1 MKYQM
6 QMLQVIKNATASA
19 HLSWFNRKHW
29 KIYYF
34 GLVKEFQS
42 IVIQGFNVWKKC
54 ANII

>member
-1 MKYQM
+1 M

-34 GLVKEFQS
+34 GLVEEFQS
-42 IVIQGFNVWKKC
+42 IMIQGFNVWKKC